1 MSSHAFAE
9 RMRSITIR
17 RRLRDPELRAVL
29 WLGLVTIVL
38 TVFAGVQTSWL
49 QWVPVAVLT
58 VPLLLGAVLLG
69 PRTLSWFVV
78 FVMVMIVVAASRLD
92 TLSDRDAATIGV
104 HFLLGLIVLLVAMRR
119 TTLGVGGLSGESL
132 LLDLTN
138 RLDQGA
144 IPQMPPGWLADSA
157 VLPSGGTRF
166 TGDFVVAARV
176 ESRLEVVVVD
186 VSGKG
191 LRAGTR
197 ALQLSGAFG
206 GLLGAVPPAEF
217 LPAANRYLLRQNW
230 HEGFATAI
238 YLSIELATG
247 AYEIRS
253 AGHPPALVRRA
264 ATSRW
269 EEAESNGTVLGL
281 LDDVDFDP
289 CEGVLS
295 VGDMVMLYT
304 DGVVEAPGVDLE
316 NGIGNLVA
324 TADHLAVTG
333 RGGGARRL
341 LEGLSASSDDR
352 ALVAVGRR

>member
-1 MSSHAFAE
+1 MSSHAFAQ
-9 RMRSITIR
+9 RMRSKSMR
-17 RRLRDPELRAVL
+17 RRFRDPELRAVL
-29 WLGLVTIVL
+29 WLGILTVVL
-38 TVFAGVQTSWL
+38 TVLAAIQTSWL

-78 FVMVMIVVAASRLD
+78 FVMVMIVVAASRI
-92 TLSDRDAATIGV
+92 TITDRDAASIGV
-104 HFLLGLIVLLVAMRR
+104 HFLLGAIVLFVAMRR
-119 TTLGVGGLSGESL
+119 TYLGVGGLSDEVMF
-132 LLDLTN
+132 LDLTHK
-138 RLDQGA
+138 LDQGA
-144 IPQMPPGWLADSA
+144 IPEMPAGWLADSA
-157 VLPSGGTRF
+157 VLPAGGTRF
-166 TGDFVVAARV
+166 AGDFVVAARV
-176 ESRLEVVVVD
+176 GSRLEVVVVD

-191 LRAGTR
+191 ERAGTR

-217 LPAANRYLLRQNW
+217 LPAANRYLLRQDW
-230 HEGFATAI
+230 KEGFATAV
-238 YLSIELATG
+238 YLCLELTDG
-247 AYEIRS
+247 AYEIRT

-264 ATSRW
+264 ATGRW

-281 LDDVDFDP
+281 IDDVDFDA
-289 CEGVLS
+289 CHGVLS

-341 LEGLSASSDDR
+341 LEGLSVSSDDR

>member
-9 RMRSITIR
+9 RMRSNAIR
-17 RRLRDPELRAVL
+17 RRLRDPELRTVL

-38 TVFAGVQTSWL
+38 TIFAAAQTSWL

-78 FVMVMIVVAASRLD
+78 FVMVMIVVAASRL
-92 TLSDRDAATIGV
+92 TLSDRDFAAIAV
-104 HFLLGLIVLLVAMRR
+104 HFALGAIVLFVAMRR
-119 TTLGVGGLSGESL
+119 TYLGVGGLSDEL
-132 LLDLTN
+132 MLLDLTHK
-138 RLDQGA
+138 LDQGA
-144 IPQMPPGWLADSA
+144 IPPMPTGWLADSA
-157 VLPSGGTRF
+157 VLPAGGTRF
-166 TGDFVVAARV
+166 AGDFVVAARADT
-176 ESRLEVVVVD
+176 RLEIVVVD

-191 LRAGTR
+191 ERVGTR

-217 LPAANRYLLRQNW
+217 LPAANRYLLRQDW
-230 HEGFATAI
+230 QEGFATAV
-238 YLSIELATG
+238 YLSIDLSTG
-247 AYEIRS
+247 AYEIRT

-264 ATSRW
+264 STGRW
-269 EEAESNGTVLGL
+269 EEAASDGPVLGL
-281 LDDVDFDP
+281 IDDVDFGACD
-289 CEGVLS
+289 GVLGL
-295 VGDMVMLYT
+295 GDMVMLYT

-316 NGIGNLVA
+316 HGIGNLVA